1 MVNKI
6 SIRKRRR
13 DRTRKRIANQKR
25 LDAIAYK
32 ELNGNMSSSF
42 DTWGGTRCPDCNKP
56 LPSRAFCA
64 GYHTCFTTND
74 WVNPTTGETIEGST
88 GILSVGTS
96 VNPSFCHKDKTRCY
110 SESAKI
116 DPSTWKLS
124 NDYVS
129 NKKELK
135 RFEKI
140 RQYHE
145 SKHQEYC
152 DKFRNKFNFKTQIIE
167 DWGKEPADLC
177 LRILDFLLFRD
188 LNLDHISLADL
199 CFYPSKEIEVLKVL
213 PYLTG
218 DRTHLL
224 DLKAYFDDGTTKQE
238 LTLKQFKIASFGEIK
253 HPVTNEILDYVEA
266 SQWVFMYLVASDLVK
281 EVRSEIND

>member
-1 MVNKI
+1 MT
-6 SIRKRRR
+6 IRKRRR
-13 DRTRKRIANQKR
+13 DRTRNRIANQKR

-64 GYHTCFTTND
+64 GYHTRFTTND
-74 WVNPTTGETIEGST
+74 WVSPITGETIEGTT
-88 GILSVGTS
+88 GILSIGTS
-96 VNPSFCHKDKTRCY
+96 VDPSFCHEDKTRCY
-110 SESAKI
+110 RESAKA
-116 DPSTWKLS
+116 DQSAWKLS
-124 NDYVS
+124 NAYVS
-129 NKKELK
+129 TKKEL
-135 RFEKI
+135 RELEKKC
-140 RQYHE
+140 QYLE
-145 SKHQEYC
+145 LKHQEYC

-177 LRILDFLLFRD
+177 LRILDFLLFRHFD
-188 LNLDHISLADL
+188 LDHISLADL
-199 CFYPSKEIEVLKVL
+199 CFFPNKDVEVLKVV

-253 HPVTNEILDYVEA
+253 HPITGEILDYVEA
-266 SQWVFMYLVASDLVK
+266 SQWVFMYFVASDLIR
-281 EVRSEIND
+281 EIRSEINER

>member
-1 MVNKI
+1 MK

-13 DRTRKRIANQKR
+13 DRTRNRIANQKR

-64 GYHTCFTTND
+64 GYHTPFTTND
-74 WVNPTTGETIEGST
+74 WLNPTTGKTVKGST
-88 GILSVGTS
+88 GILSIGTS
-96 VNPSFCHKDKTRCY
+96 VDPSFCHQDKTRCY
-110 SESAKI
+110 SESAKA
-116 DPSTWKLS
+116 DQSAWKLANAYIS
-124 NDYVS
+124 T
-129 NKKELK
+129 KKELK
-135 RFEKI
+135 ELEKS
-140 RQYHE
+140 RQYSE
-145 SKHQEYC
+145 LKHQRYC
-152 DKFRNKFNFKTQIIE
+152 DKFRNKFNFKAQILE
-167 DWGKEPADLC
+167 DWCGEDLELC
-177 LRILDFLLFRD
+177 LRILDFLLFRDRD

-199 CFYPSKEIEVLKVL
+199 CFYPNKEIEVLKVL
-213 PYLTG
+213 PYITG

-253 HPVTNEILDYVEA
+253 HPITGEILDYVEA
-266 SQWVFMYLVASDLVK
+266 SQWVFMYFVASDLIR
-281 EVRSEIND
+281 EIRSEINER